1 MAAAFGGVPKKVA
14 PPQGV
19 SPKPEEPDAW
29 EGTVGQRDGA
39 LYCAEQVL
47 IPPSLEDVVRRY
59 TKAVLKAKPSGDELV
74 AFSAQWFASEASRT

>member
-1 MAAAFGGVPKKVA
+1 MAPHKAVA
-14 PPQGV
+14 PPPGIG
-19 SPKPEEPDAW
+19 PKPWGPDPW

-59 TKAVLKAKPSGDELV
+59 TKAVLKEKPSDSELV
-74 AFSAQWFASEASRT
+74 SFSARWFAREASQK